1 MKKLEGD
8 LLDCSKQISQL
19 TKERDVAMATLQQH
33 GLTLEDKEVNAEVK
47 DQVSLKQQ
55 NDELRCVISEM
66 RREMENMSSDVVKE
80 DEPAAIATKGMC
92 TTTHEFWCS
101 LNRAT
106 V

>member
-19 TKERDVAMATLQQH
+19 TKERNVAMATLQQH
-33 GLTLEDKEVNAEVK
+33 GLMLEDKETSTEVK

-55 NDELRCVISEM
+55 NDKLHRVISEM
-66 RREMENMSSDVVKE
+66 RREMETMSSDVVKE
-80 DEPAAIATKGMC
+80 DEPAAIATKGMY
-92 TTTHEFWCS
+92 TTTHELWCS

-106 V
+106 L